1 MDTLLRAIHD
11 TSPAMET
18 FLRPGHTGDFGVPD
32 DLKDVLRTDLVAEP
46 ATGANGTVDLN
57 RHAFSSY

>member
-1 MDTLLRAIHD
+1 MDTLLGAIHD

-18 FLRPGHTGDFGVPD
+18 FLRPRHTGSFGVPD
-32 DLKDVLRTDLVAEP
+32 DLKNVLRTDLVAEP

-57 RHAFSSY
+57 RHSFSS

>member
-1 MDTLLRAIHD
+1 
-11 TSPAMET
+11 MET

-32 DLKDVLRTDLVAEP
+32 DLKDVLRTDLVAKP

-57 RHAFSSY
+57 WHSFSSY

>member
-1 MDTLLRAIHD
+1 MNALLRTIHD

-18 FLRPGHTGDFGVPD
+18 FLRPGHTGDFGVLD
-32 DLKDVLRTDLVAEP
+32 DLKDVLRTDLEAEF

-57 RHAFSSY
+57 RHSSSS